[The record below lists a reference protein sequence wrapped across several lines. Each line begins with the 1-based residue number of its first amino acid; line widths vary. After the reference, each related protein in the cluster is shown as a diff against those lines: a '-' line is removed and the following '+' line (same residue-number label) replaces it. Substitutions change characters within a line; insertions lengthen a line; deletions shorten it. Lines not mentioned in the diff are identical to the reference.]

1 MEQTDKN
8 IALRKNIVQEM
19 TNANKKHL
27 TSNSKFIQGNCSIME
42 DQYNRILADLLQTIF
57 TANIW

>member
-1 MEQTDKN
+1 MEQTGKN

-27 TSNSKFIQGNCSIME
+27 TLNSKVIQGNCSFME
-42 DQYNRILADLLQTIF
+42 DRYDRILADLLQTNFIYS
-57 TANIW
+57 